1 MNFLAIN
8 GSYRDNGLNA
18 KMLNFVK
25 NEFSERGHNLEI
37 ILLKNLKI
45 KTCEACLLKDLKECT
60 PERCFSL
67 GDDFEM
73 IANKMKEADGL
84 IFATPVHWYA
94 PSALMWNLIERMTS
108 LENTR
113 NKIIQ
118 GKPAAVISS
127 AAEDGSQSAITNIIV
142 PLIHMGLFVLPF
154 GMTYYSGK
162 EEDKETDEYLKRIV
176 RNMIHFASLNPIKEH
191 SWW

>member
-1 MNFLAIN
+1 MKFLAIN
-8 GSYRDNGLNA
+8 SSYRENGLNS
-18 KMLNFVK
+18 KMIDILK
-25 NEFSERGHNLEI
+25 SEFEKSGHLLD
-37 ILLKNLKI
+37 ILLLKEYKI
-45 KTCEACLLKDLKECT
+45 KTCEACLLEDLKKCT
-60 PERCFSL
+60 PERCYSL
-67 GDDFEM
+67 GDDFEF
-73 IANKMKEADGL
+73 IAKKMQGSDGL

-118 GKPAAVISS
+118 GKPVAVISA

-162 EEDKETDEYLKRIV
+162 DEDRETEEYLKRIV
-176 RNMIHFASLNPIKEH
+176 RNMIFFSSQKGIKEH

>member
-8 GSYRDNGLNA
+8 GSYRENGLNS
-18 KMLNFVK
+18 KMINLLK
-25 NEFSERGHNLEI
+25 SEFEKKGHFLEI
-37 ILLKNLKI
+37 ILLKEYKI
-45 KTCEACLLKDLKECT
+45 KTCEACLLDDLKNCT

-67 GDDFEM
+67 GDDFEF
-73 IANKMKEADGL
+73 IAKKMQIADGL

-118 GKPAAVISS
+118 GKPVAVISA

-162 EEDKETDEYLKRIV
+162 EDDKETEEYLKRIV
-176 RNMIHFASLNPIKEH
+176 RNMIFFSSQKGMKKH

>member
-1 MNFLAIN
+1 MKFLAIN
-8 GSYRDNGLNA
+8 GSYRDDGLNS
-18 KMLNFVK
+18 KMIMLLK
-25 NEFSERGHNLEI
+25 NEFFKAGHRLDSL
-37 ILLKNLKI
+37 LLKNLNI
-45 KTCEACLLKDLKECT
+45 KTCEACLLRDLKECT
-60 PERCFSL
+60 PQRCFSL
-67 GDDFEM
+67 KDDFEK
-73 IANKMKEADGL
+73 IANMMKESDGL

-118 GKPAAVISS
+118 GKPVAVISA

-162 EEDKETDEYLKRIV
+162 TEDKETDEYLRRIV
-176 RNMIHFASLNPIKEH
+176 KNMIFFASQEEIKKH

>member
-1 MNFLAIN
+1 MKFLAIN
-8 GSYRDNGLNA
+8 GSYRENGLNT
-18 KMLNFVK
+18 KMLDLVK
-25 NEFSERGHNLEI
+25 NEFLNEGHKFES
-37 ILLKNLKI
+37 ILLKNFNI
-45 KTCEACLLKDLKECT
+45 KRCEACLLKDLKECT
-60 PERCFSL
+60 PQRCFSL
-67 GDDFEM
+67 GDDFEK
-73 IANKMKEADGL
+73 IANMMKEADGL

-118 GKPAAVISS
+118 GKPVAVISA

-142 PLIHMGLFVLPF
+142 PLIHMGLFILPF

-176 RNMIHFASLNPIKEH
+176 KNMIFFASQNSIKKH